1 MSDSKDALNQTDATT
16 QDGMNLLCDG
26 FRDQLM
32 QNIQYLRQ
40 GDGRL
45 VLDTLDE
52 TGQWHATQMNGFLKT
67 LVLPPITDAIIA
79 LHIHIMEK
87 NSTGND
93 TAAQASIQHGVELS
107 DLSYNGSYTVTR
119 QPVDRKQ
126 ATLLALHF
134 LRQQMEAI
142 QRQTAIE
149 LADQSEDIGLIRCS
163 MILDGLNQSL
173 KNLIQCLLC
182 ATFPDYCNSDRF
194 SHIRIME
201 DNRCLFDSLSVCP
214 RGRNTWA
221 PAGIPV
227 AGQSIYSQ
235 PD

>member
-1 MSDSKDALNQTDATT
+1 MSDSKDALNQPAATAR
-16 QDGMNLLCDG
+16 DSINLLSDG

-32 QNIQYLRQ
+32 QNLQYLQQ
-40 GDGRL
+40 GDGRQ
-45 VLDTLDE
+45 VLDMLDE

-67 LVLPPITDAIIA
+67 LILPPITKAIIA
-79 LHIHIMEK
+79 LHTNIVTK
-87 NSTGND
+87 NNAGNG
-93 TAAQASIQHGVELS
+93 AAAEASIRHGVELS
-107 DLSYNGSYTVTR
+107 DLTYNGTFKVGR
-119 QPVDRKQ
+119 QPGNLKQ
-126 ATLLALHF
+126 GTLLALHL

-173 KNLIQCLLC
+173 KSLIQCLLC
-182 ATFPDYCNSDRF
+182 ATFPDYCNSSHF

-221 PAGIPV
+221 PAGIPM